1 MLYWVGRRTQKGNGV
16 VTAVH
21 DGNKNLL
28 IKDRLAG
35 ILREEIVSGRV
46 QPGEPI
52 VEGHWASKLGVAHA
66 SIREALNI
74 LAGEGF
80 VEKGSGQSARVTKL
94 SMDDVIQ
101 LYDVRAA
108 LEGVAARLVAEK
120 RPDLRGLDQAVA
132 DMSAA
137 VACQNV
143 MAYYERDLQFH
154 LLIARK
160 SGNRFLMQQIRWLL
174 APLFAFYVMRVQVD
188 HPNPS
193 WGYSLD
199 DHRRIVEVLR
209 TAEPAAAQIH
219 MEASVRKFFEQTHR
233 HSYPGLAGEAADATP
248 FMESLAVRFPS
259 GMTR

>member
-1 MLYWVGRRTQKGNGV
+1 MASEV
-16 VTAVH
+16 VSAVH

-28 IKDRLAG
+28 IKDRLAA

-74 LAGEGF
+74 LTGEGF
-80 VEKGSGQSARVTKL
+80 VEKGSGQSAKVTKL

-174 APLFAFYVMRVQVD
+174 APLFAFYVMRVHVD

-193 WGYSLD
+193 WGYSLEE
-199 DHRRIVEVLR
+199 HRRIVEVLR

-219 MEASVRKFFEQTHR
+219 MEATVRKFFEQTHH
-233 HSYPGLAGEAADATP
+233 HSSAGLTGNAENTVP
-248 FMESLAVRFPS
+248 LVQSLAMRSP
-259 GMTR
+259 GAMER